1 MREHRIMKGLDPN
14 GITAWV
20 EPVIDQGDDRGDGDT
35 DIDMEA
41 LLS

>member
-1 MREHRIMKGLDPN
+1 MNRIRLLKGFHR